1 MPTLRQLLPDLGRFW
16 TIPNALS
23 LCRVLLVAP
32 IAVLI
37 WHNTRMDVVLGLVLV
52 GIVTD
57 FLDGRIARATGVISE
72 WGKVLDPLADKVAA
86 IVLVA
91 VLALRP
97 HEPRLPLWLLAM
109 VASRDIL
116 IVWGGVALMRKRGEL
131 AMSLQAGKW
140 AVTLLS
146 FLIVAYVIDAPTWVA
161 APLLWGT
168 AGLLVFSSGMYLLH
182 FISRYR

>member
-1 MPTLRQLLPDLGRFW
+1 MPTIRQVIPDLGRFW

-23 LCRVLLVAP
+23 LFRVLLVAP

-37 WHNTRMDVVLGLVLV
+37 WQNTRMDVVLGLVVL
-52 GIVTD
+52 GILTD
-57 FLDGRIARATGVISE
+57 FLDGRIARAMGVTSE

-97 HEPRLPLWLLAM
+97 HEPNMPLWLLGM

-116 IVWGGVALMRKRGEL
+116 IVWGGVALIRKRGEL

-146 FLIVAYVIDAPTWVA
+146 FLIVAYVIEAPAWVVL
-161 APLLWGT
+161 PLLWGT
-168 AGLLVFSSGMYLLH
+168 AGLLVFSSGLYLVH
-182 FISRYR
+182 FIARYR

>member
-23 LCRVLLVAP
+23 LFRVTLVAP

-37 WHNTRMDVVLGLVLV
+37 WHNTRMDIVLGLVVL
-52 GIVTD
+52 GIITD

-97 HEPRLPLWLLAM
+97 HDPRMPLWLLAL
-109 VASRDIL
+109 VASRDVL

-146 FLIVAYVIDAPTWVA
+146 FLIVAYVIEAPAWVVL
-161 APLLWGT
+161 PLLWGT
-168 AGLLVFSSGMYLLH
+168 TGLLLLSFGLYLVH
-182 FISRYR
+182 FIARYR